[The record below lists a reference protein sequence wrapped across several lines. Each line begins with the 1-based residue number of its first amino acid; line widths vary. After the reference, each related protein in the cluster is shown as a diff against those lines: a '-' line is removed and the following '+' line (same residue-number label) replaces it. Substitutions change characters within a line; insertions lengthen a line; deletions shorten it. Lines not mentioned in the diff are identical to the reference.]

1 MKKLIIYFTLLLSF
15 PLISVISL
23 EKPFRIEHR
32 VINKLDGIK
41 YAMDGIAVKNIW
53 EVLIKIK
60 DMMNRQ
66 FTVGTTTGNI
76 TEISKLEIAADPEI
90 IDQINIINKKLKK
103 DFVKATFKFIAE
115 IQASKHLIFELM
127 KASCD
132 HKNITNRTL
141 LMRWAQIDGDEEHM
155 FDITVTTI
163 TQMELFLSDLYSF
176 LFDLLCSCP
185 RACNMFKK
193 EMPNIYAK
201 LKQFAPQEFYIFDNY
216 CVPK

>member
-41 YAMDGIAVKNIW
+41 YAMDGLAVKNIW

-60 DMMNRQ
+60 DMMSRQ

-76 TEISKLEIAADPEI
+76 TEISKLEILAEPEI
-90 IDQINIINKKLKK
+90 INQINIINKKLKK
-103 DFVKATFKFIAE
+103 DFVKSTFKFIAE

-193 EMPNIYAK
+193 EMPTVYAK

-216 CVPK
+216 CVSK